1 MQGAS
6 MKGLATWTLLVVV
19 MGLLLFAIP
28 LYSSLTH
35 RSRTGTA
42 GDQSRAAIGAA
53 SASAAPAA
61 QSMPM
66 TGTAGAPT
74 SMSHGA
80 PASSPARTAAA
91 PYAAP
96 ARAPVAAD
104 APPYNPADIV
114 DVAFTMDDNQVI
126 EVAPG
131 TYYEAWTFNGQL
143 PGPVIRVKQGA
154 TVNVTLVNQGRLP
167 HSLDFHSART
177 PISNYRNVSPGE
189 SFAWSFVATVPG
201 VYLYHCGTAP
211 ALQHIGNGMYG
222 VMIVDPDPPLAAAD
236 HEYVLLQ
243 SEFYLG
249 ERQPNGVISGDFLKM
264 QKIDPDIVAFNGHQ
278 SQYRDQPLTA
288 EPGELVRL
296 YVVDAGPTL
305 NASFHVVGGI
315 FDRVYAN
322 GNPAPENTHK
332 GIQTAEVP
340 VGGGTVFDVRPEEA
354 GDYLFVSHAFAQAS
368 KGAVGVLRVG
378 HLPDSMGQNI
388 DH

>member
-1 MQGAS
+1 
-6 MKGLATWTLLVVV
+6 
-19 MGLLLFAIP
+19 MGLLVFAIP
-28 LYSSLTH
+28 LYSSLTP
-35 RSRTGTA
+35 RPRT
-42 GDQSRAAIGAA
+42 AAASVATGAAAGAA
-53 SASAAPAA
+53 STSAAPAA
-61 QSMPM
+61 QSLPA
-66 TGTAGAPT
+66 TTAAAASTSMAQGAPV
-74 SMSHGA
+74 SA
-80 PASSPARTAAA
+80 LARTAAA

-104 APPYNPADIV
+104 APPYNPADVV

-126 EVAPG
+126 EVSPG

-177 PISNYRNVSPGE
+177 PIANYRNVSPGE

-201 VYLYHCGTAP
+201 VYMYHCGTAP

-222 VMIVDPDPPLAAAD
+222 VMIVDPDPPLAPAE

-249 ERQPNGVISGDFLKM
+249 DRLPNGVISGDFLKM
-264 QKIDPDIVAFNGHQ
+264 QRIDPDIVAFNGHQ
-278 SQYRDQPLTA
+278 SQYRDHPLTA
-288 EPGELVRL
+288 EPGDLVRL

-322 GNPAPENTHK
+322 GNPAPENTVK
-332 GIQTAEVP
+332 GIQTVEVP
-340 VGGGTVFDVRPEEA
+340 VGGGAVFEVRPDEA
-354 GDYLFVSHAFAQAS
+354 GDYLFVSHAFAQAN

-378 HLPDSMGQNI
+378 HLPESTGQNI